1 MKHIKSALVAATTLA
16 AVGTGVAVLTPSAQ
30 AGGEGTRQR
39 ASSCVGSWE
48 ALVTIAPSQPQ
59 VRVLVSFIADGNVIL
74 SEQGAVGSNVPGG
87 ADVEFNSTGHGAW
100 TRDSGAG
107 CSFVAKVYSSDVDG
121 RDTGGAVVRATLR
134 VDRRT
139 PSALSGTG
147 TFATWLPEGGGNGPI
162 PISVTGTRIEV

>member
-1 MKHIKSALVAATTLA
+1 MKHIKSALAVATAVT
-16 AVGTGVAVLTPSAQ
+16 AVGAGVSVIAPSAE
-30 AGGEGTRQR
+30 AGGDVSTRR
-39 ASSCVGSWE
+39 PSSCVGSWE

-100 TRDSGAG
+100 TRAADAS
-107 CSFVAKVYSSDVDG
+107 CSFVAKVYSSDVNG
-121 RDTGGAVVRATLR
+121 QDTGGAVIRATLR
-134 VDRRT
+134 VDRRA

-162 PISVTGTRIEV
+162 PISITGSRIEA